1 MCKVVVCVFLNGSM
15 YFLILDAE
23 LRILADLIDDSD
35 DDLCNNEFTSLDTNQ
50 GNNSYLS
57 DKNHDISD
65 NKDKE
70 KNIDEE
76 SSSNKENVSSMFLF
90 EKARNVTKY
99 ISEIDSAPT
108 FLYCDSYKI
117 IYVTVTLYFVEGIGS
132 VESGIY

>member
-1 MCKVVVCVFLNGSM
+1 MLHGPLIKEWGLGALALGALAMKVLSGRVMCKVVVCVFLNGSI

-57 DKNHDISD
+57 DKNHDILD

-90 EKARNVTKY
+90 EKGPLL
-99 ISEIDSAPT
+99 EM
-108 FLYCDSYKI
+108 L
-117 IYVTVTLYFVEGIGS
+117 E
-132 VESGIY
+132 

>member
-1 MCKVVVCVFLNGSM
+1 M

-50 GNNSYLS
+50 ENNSYSS